1 VADDS
6 NILRKIF
13 RDIVRGYSQDK
24 FQSQEVYI
32 KHINS
37 HDQVDLEDVHDE
49 YLSEAKLRGVPSE
62 EENLNLLIEGG
73 DWTEDDEFF
82 IKDKEKY
89 LDSLVSNKK
98 NIGLKSQI
106 DEQNRRIMEVQNQL
120 NEKKNEKEEL
130 LGRTAER
137 YARERVN
144 DYYILQCFYKDK
156 TLEDNLFTRE
166 EYDAIARSELTEIIN
181 LHNKWHNEISEYN
194 IQKICLEEFFFP
206 YMPFCE
212 DSTQF
217 YGKPV
222 CFLTQHQ
229 IRLIVYSR
237 IFKSILEKHEKIPEH
252 IKKDPLALLD
262 FANSSEKNKETLT
275 KDEDKRGAT
284 TVFGANKE
292 DYEYMG
298 VDKENGPKEVS
309 LYEEAKKKGGSLDMN
324 DLIALMGA
332 NPKQ

>member
-1 VADDS
+1 MDESS
-6 NILRKIF
+6 NLFRKIF

-24 FQSQEVYI
+24 FEGNNVYI

-37 HDQVDLEDVHDE
+37 HDQVDLEDIHDE
-49 YLSEAKLRGVPSE
+49 YLKDAKSRGVPTE
-62 EENLNLLIEGG
+62 KENLTLLIDNG
-73 DWTEDDEFF
+73 DWTEEDEFF
-82 IKDKEKY
+82 INEKKKY
-89 LDSLVSNKK
+89 LDSLISNKK

-106 DEQNRRIMEVQNQL
+106 DEQNRRISDIQIEL
-120 NEKKNEKEEL
+120 NKKIEEKDEL

-137 YARERVN
+137 YAKERVN
-144 DYYILQCFYKDK
+144 DYYILQCFYKDESLK
-156 TLEDNLFTRE
+156 THLFTKE
-166 EYDAIARSELTEIIN
+166 QYDSISRSELTEIIT
-181 LHNKWHNEISEYN
+181 LHNKWHNDISEYN

-262 FANSSEKNKETLT
+262 FANSSDKNKETLS

-284 TVFGANKE
+284 TVFGATDQ

-324 DLIALMGA
+324 DLIELMGA

>member
-1 VADDS
+1 VSESS
-6 NILRKIF
+6 NLLRKIF

-24 FQSQEVYI
+24 YRNNNVYI

-37 HDQVDLEDVHDE
+37 HDQVDLEDIHDE
-49 YLSEAKLRGVPSE
+49 YLQEAQSRGVPSE
-62 EENLNLLIEGG
+62 SENLSLIIDGG
-73 DWTEDDEFF
+73 DWTEEDEAY
-82 IKDKEKY
+82 IVEKKKY

-106 DEQNRRIMEVQNQL
+106 DEQNNRILKVQNEL
-120 NEKKNEKEEL
+120 IEKENQKEEL

-137 YARERVN
+137 YAKERVN
-144 DYYILQCFYKDK
+144 DHYIIQCFYKDK
-156 TLEDNLFTRE
+156 NLETNLFSNE
-166 EYDAIARSELTEIIN
+166 EYDIISKDELTEIIN
-181 LHNKWHNEISEYN
+181 IHNKWHNEISEYN

-229 IRLIVYSR
+229 IKLIVYSR
-237 IFKSILEKHEKIPEH
+237 VFKSILERHDKIPEH

-262 FANSSEKNKETLT
+262 FASSSEKNKETLT
-275 KDEDKRGAT
+275 KDEDKKGAT
-284 TVFGANKE
+284 TVFGATEK

-298 VDKENGPKEVS
+298 VDKEKGVKEVS

-332 NPKQ
+332 NPKE

>member
-1 VADDS
+1 MKDNS
-6 NILRKIF
+6 NLLRKIF
-13 RDIVRGYSQDK
+13 RDITRGYSQDK
-24 FQSQEVYI
+24 FQGKLVYI

-37 HDQVDLEDVHDE
+37 HDQVDLEDVHDD
-49 YLSEAKLRGVPSE
+49 YLEEAKSRGVPTE
-62 EENLNLLIEGG
+62 EENLALLIDNG
-73 DWTEDDEFF
+73 DWEEKDDLYIEE
-82 IKDKEKY
+82 KRKY
-89 LDSLVSNKK
+89 LDSLISNKK

-106 DEQNRRIMEVQNQL
+106 DEQNKRIAEVQEQL
-120 NEKKNEKEEL
+120 TKKETEKEEL

-137 YARERVN
+137 YAKERVN
-144 DYYILQCFYKDK
+144 DYYILECFYKD
-156 TLEDNLFTRE
+156 EDLKNNLFTKE
-166 EYDAIARSELTEIIN
+166 QYDSITRSELTEIIN
-181 LHNKWHNEISEYN
+181 LHNVWHNNISEYN
-194 IQKICLEEFFFP
+194 IQKICLEDFFFP

-222 CFLTQHQ
+222 CFLSQHQ

-262 FANSSEKNKETLT
+262 FANSSDKNKDTLT
-275 KDEDKRGAT
+275 KDEDKKGAT
-284 TVFGANKE
+284 TVFGATEK

-298 VDKENGPKEVS
+298 VDKESGVKEVS

-332 NPKQ
+332 NPKE

>member
-1 VADDS
+1 MDD
-6 NILRKIF
+6 NPNLLRKVF

-24 FQSQEVYI
+24 FNGNLVYI

-37 HDQVDLEDVHDE
+37 HDQVDLEDVNDS
-49 YLSEAKLRGVPSE
+49 YLEEAKSRGVPTE
-62 EENLNLLIEGG
+62 EENLNMLIENG
-73 DWTEDDEFF
+73 DWTEDDEFY
-82 IKDKEKY
+82 IKEKEKY
-89 LDSLVSNKK
+89 LDGLVSNKK

-106 DEQNRRIMEVQNQL
+106 DEQNKRIAEVQEQVNKKKE
-120 NEKKNEKEEL
+120 EKDEL

-144 DYYILQCFYKDK
+144 DYYILECFYKD
-156 TLEDNLFTRE
+156 EDLKNNLFTKE
-166 EYDAIARSELTEIIN
+166 EYDEITRSDLTTIIQ
-181 LHNKWHNEISEYN
+181 LHNQWHNNISEYN

-222 CFLTQHQ
+222 CFLSQHQ

-237 IFKSILEKHEKIPEH
+237 IFKSILEKHDKIPEH

-262 FANSSEKNKETLT
+262 FANSADKNKEIIS
-275 KDEDKRGAT
+275 KDEDIRGAT

-324 DLIALMGA
+324 DLIDLMGA
-332 NPKQ
+332 NPKD